1 MIINFKLNSELFKKY
16 IIITGASGGLGF
28 VLSNYLFKHGYS
40 LWLLTSKLSTKKKI
54 EAHYKSLKSKRKN
67 KVIIDFFDLSN
78 STKRKLFEKKILKF
92 KYQIYA
98 LINNAAIQGPIG
110 PSWTLTENF
119 IEKTIKINLLGP
131 IFLSK
136 LVIPKMIKNK
146 EGVILNLS
154 GGGATAAREN
164 FSSYAVSKTGLVR
177 YSEILAAELKNF
189 NIRVNALAP
198 GVMKTKMLD
207 NILLAGQTNSGSN
220 EYKIASELLSK
231 KQFSFQSVIDL
242 IVFLLSKDSE
252 KISGK
257 LISAKWDNWKNF
269 KKHHKQ
275 LMKSDIL
282 TLRRIVGKDR
292 GIDWSDN

>member
-40 LWLLTSKLSTKKKI
+40 LWLLTSKSSTKKKL
-54 EAHYKSLKSKRKN
+54 ESHYKSLISKKKN

-136 LVIPKMIKNK
+136 VIVPKMIKNK

-177 YSEILAAELKNF
+177 YSEILAAELKKF

>member
-40 LWLLTSKLSTKKKI
+40 LWLLTSKSSTKKKL
-54 EAHYKSLKSKRKN
+54 ESHYKSLISKKKN

-177 YSEILAAELKNF
+177 YSEILAAELKKF

>member
-1 MIINFKLNSELFKKY
+1 MIINFKLNSELSKKY

-40 LWLLTSKLSTKKKI
+40 LWLLTSKSSTKKKL
-54 EAHYKSLKSKRKN
+54 ESHYKSLISKKKN

-136 LVIPKMIKNK
+136 VIVPKMIKNK

-177 YSEILAAELKNF
+177 YSEILAAELKKF

>member
-1 MIINFKLNSELFKKY
+1 MIITFKLNSELSKKY

-40 LWLLTSKLSTKKKI
+40 LWLLTSKSSTKKKI
-54 EAHYKSLKSKRKN
+54 EAHYKIMVSKKKN
-67 KVIIDFFDLSN
+67 KVIVDFFDLSN

-92 KYQIYA
+92 KHQIYA

-110 PSWTLTENF
+110 PSWTSTDYF

-154 GGGATAAREN
+154 GGGATAVREN

-177 YSEILAAELKNF
+177 YSEILAAELKKF
-189 NIRVNALAP
+189 NIRVNAIAP

-207 NILLAGQTNSGSN
+207 NILLAGQINSGSN
-220 EYKIASELLSK
+220 EYKIASELLSER
-231 KQFSFQSVIDL
+231 QFSFQSVVDL

-257 LISAKWDNWKNF
+257 LISAKWDNWKSF
-269 KKHHKQ
+269 KKYNKQ

-292 GIDWSDN
+292 GINWSDN

>member
-1 MIINFKLNSELFKKY
+1 MNSELSKKY

-40 LWLLTSKLSTKKKI
+40 LWLLTSKSSTKKKL
-54 EAHYKSLKSKRKN
+54 ESHYKSLISKKKN

-136 LVIPKMIKNK
+136 VIVPKMIKNK

-177 YSEILAAELKNF
+177 YSEILAAELKKF

>member
-1 MIINFKLNSELFKKY
+1 MNLII
-16 IIITGASGGLGF
+16 
-28 VLSNYLFKHGYS
+28 
-40 LWLLTSKLSTKKKI
+40 
-54 EAHYKSLKSKRKN
+54 KSLISKKKN

-177 YSEILAAELKNF
+177 YSEILAAELKKF

-207 NILLAGQTNSGSN
+207 NILLAGQTKSGSN

-269 KKHHKQ
+269 KKYHKQ